1 MSLGVLQLISHLH
14 IPVDRGSGAGA
25 SGAYRRQVSQLC
37 RTHNRPLPDNAAT
50 RSHNRSSESTPASN
64 FCYVSRPT
72 PLTFLLR
79 RYPTRRE
86 RAEKVHCLVASLGQR
101 AHIRRR
107 SAPHT
112 SGEPGVRSPARPER
126 QKDAEDQ
133 LLWSNFSLSCEAVGT
148 KTGGRTCDC
157 LSYDRMPCLTVS
169 HRKVGAKP
177 H

>member
-86 RAEKVHCLVASLGQR
+86 RAEKVYCLMASLGQR
-101 AHIRRR
+101 AHTRRR

-112 SGEPGVRSPARPER
+112 SGEPAIRSPARPER
-126 QKDAEDQ
+126 QKHAEDQ
-133 LLWSNFSLSCEAVGT
+133 LLWSNLDVAP
-148 KTGGRTCDC
+148 D
-157 LSYDRMPCLTVS
+157 SYPAAIGV
-169 HRKVGAKP
+169 
-177 H
+177 